1 MKKEKEILKNIVF
14 SDDDMSND
22 NENNDNK
29 NEESLNDND
38 DNNKIY
44 LPPAINDI
52 NINGLGK
59 RVVVFFGPRGV
70 GKTVALIRLSMY
82 LQSLNKHSV
91 EINSNFRD
99 DEYYK
104 EVVIPSFKMNRE
116 AMKTG
121 LAPKRTS
128 KNDFI
133 LIDINKNRST
143 YAQLLEAPG
152 EHYYNLDT
160 NIQDYSYLND
170 IYADTNVK
178 RRLTIFFFEP
188 QMRQKLVNMPNGEQA
203 YQKYIDEIKYILQE
217 YLTNKKKDKVM
228 FIYNKANH
236 LFDNTG
242 KSSLNDNA
250 FIKKLKDEFNKGD
263 NNIINY
269 FGERRTLFKPFASGT
284 FSKNTKE
291 RKLRYKNKKGNM
303 VEEEEIRDLFKAGSP
318 IYPQRFWADIKSKI

>member
-1 MKKEKEILKNIVF
+1 MKKEKEILKDIVF
-14 SDDDMSND
+14 TGDDISND
-22 NENNDNK
+22 EKNNDSGN
-29 NEESLNDND
+29 NDND
-38 DNNKIY
+38 DVLIEEEDKIY

-82 LQSLNKHSV
+82 LQSLSKHSV
-91 EINSNFRD
+91 NINSDFRD

-116 AMKTG
+116 AMRAG

-228 FIYNKANH
+228 FIYNKAND

-242 KSSLNDNA
+242 KSSLNNNA
-250 FIKKLKDEFNKGD
+250 FIKNLKMNLIKA
-263 NNIINY
+263 IIILSIIL
-269 FGERRTLFKPFASGT
+269 EREELYLSHLLREHLVKTYK
-284 FSKNTKE
+284 KE
-291 RKLRYKNKKGNM
+291 
-303 VEEEEIRDLFKAGSP
+303 D
-318 IYPQRFWADIKSKI
+318 